1 MDPNSEPATTRRSG
15 RARKPNTRYAEL
27 SSDDELNSS
36 AGVKASRKR
45 ASLDSKA
52 SAKLEESADPERLSM
67 LKESPA
73 SEEPTTAVRPRRSA
87 KRKAAPEVFDVPM
100 DVLEASLGPWQE
112 NELAEWPSW
121 TDVESDPVFFNRI
134 LRLLGIREANVRE
147 VLSVDEESLLLLPE
161 PLYGLVFLFQVME
174 EEEEDLEPDEEFG
187 LWFANQTTNNACAT
201 VALFNIIMN
210 AQDLP
215 LDINL
220 SKFKEESGP
229 LSPPLRGHL
238 LSNSSW
244 IRVAHNHFARRLDLL
259 NAALALENKVE
270 DSKKKRAKTT
280 ARRKKEQEMEDA
292 YHFVAYVPNHGDRSV
307 WELDGLKFNPRY
319 VGKFEKGAHWTSV
332 AQPVIQEKMMEY
344 EADQLAFSLLALCGD
359 RRAALRRQLAV
370 NIHCTELLNDA
381 FRSESAWFEEGNDSS
396 SFKDHIS
403 NFNDQSK
410 LDEFQL
416 STDEA
421 KLMIKNSAE
430 ARRLQDD
437 IQTGGMEMA
446 EALLLRTELRQKQE
460 QIRAEYYTEV
470 ASGPEGDEDGDAQN
484 EDPGRRKD
492 HTPAIHEWV
501 TKLAERGVLR
511 ELHEQVKSRNGS

>member
-1 MDPNSEPATTRRSG
+1 MDPNSEPAATRRSG

-27 SSDDELNSS
+27 SSDDELNSP

-45 ASLDSKA
+45 ASLDSKS
-52 SAKLEESADPERLSM
+52 SAKLEESANPEGSSM

-73 SEEPTTAVRPRRSA
+73 TEEPKTAIRPRRNA
-87 KRKAAPEVFDVPM
+87 KRKAAPEVFDVPVN
-100 DVLEASLGPWQE
+100 VLEASLGPWQE
-112 NELAEWPSW
+112 NELTEWPSW

-134 LRLLGIREANVRE
+134 LRLLGIREAK
-147 VLSVDEESLLLLPE
+147 
-161 PLYGLVFLFQVME
+161 
-174 EEEEDLEPDEEFG
+174 
-187 LWFANQTTNNACAT
+187 TTNNACAT

-215 LDINL
+215 LDTNL
-220 SKFKEESGP
+220 SKFKEESRP

-259 NAALALENKVE
+259 NAALALENKAE
-270 DSKKKRAKTT
+270 ESKKKRARTT
-280 ARRKKEQEMEDA
+280 ARRKKGQEIEDA
-292 YHFVAYVPNHGDRSV
+292 YHFVAYVPNHRDRSV

-319 VGKFEKGAHWTSV
+319 VGKFEEGAHWTSV

-344 EADQLAFSLLALCGD
+344 EAGQLAFSLLALCGD

-370 NIHCTELLNDA
+370 NIHCTKLLDDA
-381 FRSESAWFEEGNDSS
+381 FGRESAWFEEDNESP

-403 NFNDQSK
+403 NFNDMSK

-416 STDEA
+416 SADEA
-421 KLMIKNSAE
+421 QLIIESSAD
-430 ARRLQDD
+430 AHQLQDK
-437 IQTGGMEMA
+437 IQAGGMEMA
-446 EALLLRTELRQKQE
+446 EALLFRTELRQKQE

-470 ASGPEGDEDGDAQN
+470 ASGPEGDEDGDSQD